1 MTSYDATKHCK
12 ISLSGIF
19 FFNRGNLKNNIVLFF
34 LSLSVRK
41 HALRCDVSFSCRAYE
56 IKNVIVKSCSYL
68 QWRVLI
74 FNMIK
79 ENVKSEIRVGTGT
92 ENHKGSLFAT
102 VLFYFGF
109 TGLNAS
115 T

>member
-1 MTSYDATKHCK
+1 MRPGCFSLYFAVIHSFLEFGVFGLLHIITAALDYPVAVPMTSYDATKHCK

-56 IKNVIVKSCSYL
+56 IKMSLSKVAHTYSGGCSYL
-68 QWRVLI
+68 
-74 FNMIK
+74 
-79 ENVKSEIRVGTGT
+79 T
-92 ENHKGSLFAT
+92 
-102 VLFYFGF
+102 
-109 TGLNAS
+109 
-115 T
+115 